1 VTAQS
6 DNETE
11 RRERDRLDALN
22 RYSILDTAPQGEF
35 DDIVALAAQIC
46 DMPMALISLVDDRRQ
61 WFKARIGLDASET
74 PREVAFCAHAIE
86 QHDVFVV
93 NDATQD
99 ARFADNP
106 LVTDDPNLRFYAGAP
121 LETPDGHALGT
132 LCVLDRRPREITA
145 QQREA
150 LEKLARQ
157 VITQLE
163 LRKALSQQREDEQRH
178 RYILDSAVDYG
189 IITMDLKGLV
199 TSWNVG
205 ASRLMGWSEE
215 EMCGRPCDDFFT
227 SEDCALGVPAT
238 EMGKA
243 LTQGRGI
250 DERWHL
256 KKDGSCFWASGEM
269 MPLTNDKDE
278 PIGFLKILRDR
289 TIQQEAQR
297 ALEDNEA
304 LIRLALE
311 AGQLGTWQSSPAL
324 REMTWDART
333 RELLGHT
340 PDEPLDY
347 ETSFLARVHPGDRDR
362 IAAINAAALAP
373 GGDGTTHMEY
383 RTISIVDGKERWVQA
398 KGALAPGRDGQRF
411 VGTVRDI
418 TTEKDAEAH
427 RRLLTAELEH
437 RIKNMLAVVQSI
449 VSQSLRN
456 VATPAEAREAIGQ
469 RLVTL
474 SHAHDLLV
482 QTNWSAA
489 PMRLLAEG
497 ATRLHGAKP
506 GRIIIKGP
514 EVQMTSK
521 AALAFSMSLHELS
534 TNAAKYGALSN
545 DVGHVE
551 LTWDVEQEGNDEI
564 LALRWQEYGG
574 PPVNAPQRSGFGSS
588 LLIALAK
595 DLGGKG
601 ELEYRPDGVVWSLR
615 SAMSKITV

>member
-1 VTAQS
+1 MAGQTDSEAQG
-6 DNETE
+6 
-11 RRERDRLDALN
+11 RERDRLEALD
-22 RYSILDTAPQGEF
+22 RYAILDTAPQEEF

-93 NDATQD
+93 NDAMQD
-99 ARFADNP
+99 ERFAENP
-106 LVTDDPNLRFYAGAP
+106 LVTGDPNLRFYAGAP
-121 LETPDGHALGT
+121 LETPDGHSLGT
-132 LCVLDRRPREITA
+132 LCVLDKQPREITA
-145 QQREA
+145 DQREA
-150 LEKLARQ
+150 LAKLARQ
-157 VITQLE
+157 VIAQLE
-163 LRKALSQQREDEQRH
+163 LRRALRQQREDEQRH

-205 ASRLMGWSEE
+205 ATRLMGWSEE

-227 SEDCALGVPAT
+227 PEDRALGVPAT

-243 LTQGRGI
+243 LTEGRGT

-289 TIQQEAQR
+289 TVQQEAQR
-297 ALEDNEA
+297 SLEDSEA
-304 LIRLALE
+304 LTRLALE
-311 AGQLGTWQSSPAL
+311 AGKLGAWQSSPAL

-340 PDEPLDY
+340 ADEPLDY
-347 ETSFLARVHPGDRDR
+347 EESFLARVHPDDRER
-362 IAAINAAALAP
+362 VIAMNAAALAP
-373 GGDGTTHMEY
+373 GGDGTTDMEY
-383 RTISIVDGKERWVQA
+383 RTISIVDGRERWIQA
-398 KGALAPGRDGQRF
+398 KGALAQGRDGQRF

-418 TTEKDAEAH
+418 TKEKEAERH
-427 RRLLTAELEH
+427 RLMLTAELEH
-437 RIKNMLAVVQSI
+437 RIKNTLAVVQSI

-506 GRIIIKGP
+506 GRIIIEGP
-514 EVQMTSK
+514 EVQLTSK

-545 DVGHVE
+545 DLGHVE
-551 LTWDVEQEGNDEI
+551 LTWAIEREGDEEI

-574 PPVNAPQRSGFGSS
+574 PPVNAPDRTGFGSS
-588 LLIALAK
+588 LLAGLAK

-601 ELEYRPDGVVWSLR
+601 ELEYRPEGVVWSLR